1 MPPSTTNSAFC
12 GRCGRRNMGNSAF
25 CGSCGAD
32 LRVQPSPLTQ
42 APPRPQPVAPRRV
55 AIPDPVAPLM
65 PHAPHRHHYYR
76 LVLAVGIVLLILLS
90 IAAANSGSPLA
101 VGVLVVLGSFF
112 VPVVYVLYME
122 EIDALGGVPPLLVVG
137 IGALTVVIAIPSAL
151 ILSTIVHAGAGGLI
165 PSLLTGLVEEAAKIG
180 VLLVFVHFTR
190 YRFELD
196 GVIFGAAAG
205 MAFAGVEDA
214 LYGLSSLAQ
223 YGISSFITTLW
234 IRQILG
240 PFGHGTWT
248 AAIAAVIWRE
258 RFAGPGRLDRRV
270 LVAYLISSGLHGLWD
285 YSPVAGFADYGWM
298 LIVGIVSVIVL
309 RQRIREA
316 LGQERRALGVS

>member
-1 MPPSTTNSAFC
+1 M
-12 GRCGRRNMGNSAF
+12 
-25 CGSCGAD
+25 
-32 LRVQPSPLTQ
+32 Q
-42 APPRPQPVAPRRV
+42 APRHV

-76 LVLAVGIVLLILLS
+76 LVLVVGIVVLILMS
-90 IAAANSGSPLA
+90 MAAGNAGSPLA
-101 VGVLVVLGSFF
+101 VGVLIVLGSFF
-112 VPVVYVLYME
+112 VPVVYVLYIE
-122 EIDALGGVPPLLVVG
+122 EIDALGGVPPLLLVG
-137 IGALTVVIAIPSAL
+137 IGTLTVVIAIPGAL
-151 ILSTIVHAGAGGLI
+151 ILSVIVHAGAGALI

-190 YRFELD
+190 FRFELD

-214 LYGLSSLAQ
+214 LYGLDSLAT
-223 YGISSFITTLW
+223 GGVSTFLTTLW

-270 LVAYLISSGLHGLWD
+270 LVAYLTSSGLHGLWD
-285 YSPVAGFADYGWM
+285 WSPVPGIAGLGWM
-298 LIVGIVSVIVL
+298 LLVGIVSVIVL
-309 RQRIREA
+309 RHRIREA
-316 LGQERRALGVS
+316 LGQERGALAVS